1 MHLNNAPIVEAL
13 IDLRVRPQPG
23 TQPSKLEAIGARIKD
38 RYPTVKPIHQVAT
51 HVELKAGADAV
62 QSVSQQQLGFRF
74 ESSDAKSVLQAQT
87 LGFTLSRLAPYET
100 WEALIQEAQA
110 MWPHYVA
117 VAEPESIERVATRYI
132 NRIHLPLPI
141 GDFDEY
147 LTAPPLVPK
156 GLPDYVSEFFSRM
169 VINDPHSQAVI
180 IFTQAFEPL
189 GPGNTALPVIVD
201 IDVFKATSLPADGTD
216 HWKLLT
222 EFRDI
227 KNTAFFA
234 SLTPK
239 TVELLK

>member
-13 IDLRVRPQPG
+13 IDIRVRPQAR
-23 TQPSKLEAIGARIKD
+23 TEPSKLESIGALIKD

-51 HVELKAGADAV
+51 HVEFKIGVDAV
-62 QSVSQQQLGFRF
+62 PSVTQRQLGYRF
-74 ESSDAKSVLQAQT
+74 ESGDAKYVLQAQT

-100 WEALIQEAQA
+100 WEALIEEAQA
-110 MWPHYVA
+110 MWKHYVA

-147 LTAPPLVPK
+147 LTAPPFVPK
-156 GLPDYVSEFFSRM
+156 GLPEYVSEFFSRM

-180 IFTQAFEPL
+180 IFSQAFEPL
-189 GPGNTALPVIVD
+189 GPGNATLPVIVD
-201 IDVFKATSLPADGTD
+201 IDVFKATSLPTDGTD
-216 HWKLLT
+216 HWKLLA